1 MTRVWGDMSP
11 RRRLPALAFC
21 ALMLSS
27 CISTEPRQLVPSM
40 SLSPETISL
49 SSGEPIGA
57 GLNFGMNTGINE
69 SDSLSNITI
78 LPGIRVRSVTPNA
91 AADLAGIRAGDV
103 ILTIDQREINHPDLL
118 EALAQQ
124 SDSTQSFQFQVR
136 RNTTV
141 FETQVNARAITD
153 ARSEPVELYRADP
166 IASRAGYTTEIF
178 DTAGA
183 APLSGARLVTLF
195 PDSPLAAADFQIG
208 DTVLAVN
215 GVPVSSAQGLITLL
229 HTQHELGETVSM
241 TVARDNLM
249 TLQTV
254 EKSVQL
260 WHPGRRLSRLTLG
273 PLLRYE
279 SSLSPQQRR
288 LSVLDLWL
296 FSLFTYEHS
305 EGETQY
311 SVLGLFRFATGYG
324 ELLEETGS

>member
-1 MTRVWGDMSP
+1 VSSAWKHLSQWRQLWMLTC
-11 RRRLPALAFC
+11 C
-21 ALMLSS
+21 AILLSS
-27 CISTEPRQLVPSM
+27 CISTEPRQLVPSI

-49 SSGEPIGA
+49 SNGEPIGS

-78 LPGIRVRSVTPNA
+78 LPGIRVRNVTPNG

-124 SDSTQSFQFQVR
+124 SDAAQSFQFQVR

-141 FETQVNARAITD
+141 FQTQVNARAITD

-183 APLSGARLVTLF
+183 APLSGARLVALF
-195 PDSPLAAADFQIG
+195 PDSPLLAADLQIG

-215 GVPVSSAQGLITLL
+215 GIPVRSAQALITRL

-241 TVARDNLM
+241 TVVRDHIM
-249 TLQTV
+249 TLQTL
-254 EKSVQL
+254 EKSVRL

-279 SSLSPQQRR
+279 SSLSPQQSR
-288 LSVLDLWL
+288 LSILDLWL
-296 FSLFTYEHS
+296 FSLFSYQHI
-305 EGETQY
+305 EGEKQY
-311 SVLGLFRFATGYG
+311 SVLGLFRFASGYG
-324 ELLEETGS
+324 ELMEDTGP